1 MPYLE
6 EYRKWLNSM
15 YVSDEERGLLLEIME
30 DEDAVKSRFFAP
42 LEFGTA
48 GLRGIMGPGI
58 HCMNAHVVRQTTQAF
73 ANLIRS
79 EGEEACKKG
88 VGVCYDCRHRSPE
101 FAREAACVLAANGIR
116 VHLFDALRP
125 TPELSFA
132 IRHYGLTAGIN
143 ITASHNPSQYNGY
156 KVYWSDGAQLPP
168 AHAGEVSRQIEKT
181 DIFTGARRMAYE
193 DAVSAGLV
201 TILGEET
208 DEAFLSC
215 VLSQTISP
223 EAAARVADRFK
234 VVYTPFHGAG
244 HRLVPEALRR
254 LGLTQVLCVP
264 EQMVIDGDFPT
275 VKSPNPED
283 KEGFALAQALAEKE
297 GAGLVI
303 GTDPDADRVGILLS
317 DSKGG
322 FRTLSGNQVGVLLL
336 DYIICARREKGTLP
350 AHAAVVKTIVTT
362 QMANA
367 VGEKNGVEV
376 FDTFT
381 GFKFIAEQIKKLED
395 EGLYEYIFAYEESYG
410 YLAGNFARDKD
421 AVTASVLIAEMAAHY
436 FEQGMTLF
444 EAMQAMYRKYGWFS
458 EQTLN
463 LVMPGL
469 DGLDKMER
477 IMCLLRGE
485 PPREI
490 GGVKVTR
497 MLDYLSGEA
506 FESDTGTRAQMA
518 LSGSNVLGFELSDG
532 THFLVRPSGTEPKIK
547 IYLLVHAGTE
557 EECGEKLERYARYAR
572 TLEGIPN

>member
-1 MPYLE
+1 MSSARP
-6 EYRKWLNSM
+6 
-15 YVSDEERGLLLEIME
+15 
-30 DEDAVKSRFFAP
+30 A
-42 LEFGTA
+42 
-48 GLRGIMGPGI
+48 LRGMMGPGI
-58 HCMNAHVVRQTTQAF
+58 HCMNGHVVRQTTQAF

-79 EGEEACKKG
+79 EGEEACKNG
-88 VGVCYDCRHRSPE
+88 VGICFDCRHNSPE
-101 FAREAACVLAANGIR
+101 FAHEAACVLAANGIR
-116 VHLFDALRP
+116 VYLFDALRP

-132 IRHYGLTAGIN
+132 IRHYGMTAGIN
-143 ITASHNPSQYNGY
+143 ITASHNPRQYNGY

-181 DIFTGARRMAYE
+181 DIFTGARRMEYVQ
-193 DAVSAGLV
+193 AVDLGL
-201 TILGEET
+201 IIPLGEET

-215 VLSQTISP
+215 VLSQTIAP

-244 HRLVPEALRR
+244 HKLVPEALRR

-322 FRTLSGNQVGVLLL
+322 YCTLSGNQVGVLLL
-336 DYIICARREKGTLP
+336 DYIITARREKGTLP
-350 AHAAVVKTIVTT
+350 AHAAAVKTIVTT
-362 QMANA
+362 EMARA
-367 VGEKNGVEV
+367 VGERNGVRV

-381 GFKFIAEQIKKLED
+381 GFKFIAEVIKKLED
-395 EGLYEYIFAYEESYG
+395 EGQYEYIFAYEESYG

-421 AVTASVLIAEMAAHY
+421 AVTASVLIAEMAAYY
-436 FEQGMTLF
+436 FERGVTLY
-444 EAMQAMYRKYGWFS
+444 EAMQALYRKYGWFS

-463 LVMPGL
+463 LIMPGL
-469 DGLDKMER
+469 DGLDKMNR
-477 IMCLLRGE
+477 IMSFLRGE

-490 GGVKVTR
+490 GGEKVAR
-497 MLDYLSGEA
+497 VLDYQSGEA
-506 FESDTGTRAQMA
+506 
-518 LSGSNVLGFELSDG
+518 LSPQSGKSEPIPLS
-532 THFLVRPSGTEPKIK
+532 R
-547 IYLLVHAGTE
+547 
-557 EECGEKLERYARYAR
+557 LERAV
-572 TLEGIPN
+572 L